1 MDNFIQ
7 ILYQFQIDTLKIE
20 FNIAHFSDR
29 EKTCQNFFVGGGYNQ
44 LLDYAWKY
52 FSNVQ
57 HLFLGCMWVFDA
69 KDSQSANEISK
80 MMGVAF
86 FSSGRVVREKVLTMA
101 YCWSYFTDHFGKKKN
116 NSK

>member
-20 FNIAHFSDR
+20 FIIAHFSDR

-57 HLFLGCMWVFDA
+57 HLFLGCMWVFNA
-69 KDSQSANEISK
+69 KDSLQMRFLK
-80 MMGVAF
+80 CGCGV

-101 YCWSYFTDHFGKKKN
+101 YCWSYFTDHFGKKN